1 MTETYQLS
9 SYKVVTW
16 PHGKWTGVKE
26 RRTILRII
34 TILTL
39 LTLAFSVGAVL
50 GQSNIGMLRVNLLYP
65 KQVAPSSTFPVSVD
79 VEYGLYGANPTA
91 IIRSAIYN
99 GPINSTAPLWRSN
112 IANVSYVGDQL
123 WNTTLTSPATEGYL
137 SLTAY
142 AFYLEDGVWRF
153 YNNSQNG
160 PGLEKVSIK
169 VAKTSSLIIYVGAP
183 GVGISVNGSNLTTSQ
198 SGDANANVPLN
209 SIARIAV
216 PPTINLQKSTR
227 SVFQNWNDA
236 NSQPQR
242 DVIINGDTTL
252 TANYSVQYLLKVNG
266 PSSSETW
273 YNQGSN
279 VTLNAYPALPM
290 GWPLSAF
297 GINEQFSG
305 WGGDVQSSSTRVS
318 LIMSGPKTVNMNY
331 SVDYSL
337 LALPI
342 IFAVGIIALATSIVL
357 ILLRRRV
364 PQEPR
369 AETTERTA
377 PLETPQVV
385 SEPEPICPNCGK
397 PVEKEWTHCIKCG
410 AKLTNDSSRK

>member
-1 MTETYQLS
+1 MA
-9 SYKVVTW
+9 TW
-16 PHGKWTGVKE
+16 QMGGVKE
-26 RRTILRII
+26 MRTILRGI

-39 LTLAFSVGAVL
+39 LTMACSVEAVM

-65 KQVAPSSTFPVSVD
+65 KQVAPSSTFRVSVD

-99 GPINSTAPLWRSN
+99 GPINSTAPLWQSN

-142 AFYLEDGVWRF
+142 AFYLEDGVWKF
-153 YNNSQNG
+153 YNNTQNG
-160 PGLEKVSIK
+160 PGFENVSIK

-183 GVGISVNGSNLTTSQ
+183 GVSISVNGSNLTTSPA
-198 SGDANANVPLN
+198 GDANANVPLN
-209 SIARIAV
+209 SIAHIAV
-216 PPTINLQKSTR
+216 PPTINLQNSTR

-236 NSQPQR
+236 NTHPRR
-242 DVIINGDTTL
+242 DVTISGDTTL
-252 TANYSVQYLLKVNG
+252 TANYTIQYLLKVNG
-266 PSSSETW
+266 PSSTETW
-273 YNQGSN
+273 YNQGSD
-279 VTLNAYPALPM
+279 VTLNAYPSIPM
-290 GWPLSAF
+290 GWPLNAV
-297 GINEQFSG
+297 GINGQFSG
-305 WGGDVQSSSTRVS
+305 WSGDVQSSSTRVS
-318 LIMSGPKTVNMNY
+318 LTMSGPKTVNMNY

-342 IFAVGIIALATSIVL
+342 IFAVGITVLAASIIL
-357 ILLRRRV
+357 ILLRRRA

-369 AETTERTA
+369 AENAEATEKTA
-377 PLETPQVV
+377 PPETPELV
-385 SEPEPICPNCGK
+385 SEQEPVCPSCGK

-410 AKLTNDSSRK
+410 AKLTNDSSSK